1 MIKILKIFLVILI
14 FVVPITWISNFPGE
28 VRILWK
34 DYFIETNVIGLV
46 IFILTFT
53 LIIISSYIIY
63 SKIKSIP
70 KSFLLKKKERY
81 SLLGNKAL
89 TNLTTALALED
100 RVEIDQNARK
110 IKKFYGNSILPGF
123 LLTQSAL
130 INNDFGKAKKYLKLL
145 QREPDGKLIALR
157 GLIKIAIKENKIEDA
172 KIYLKQARMIEPNNL
187 WILDKLSILLAKS
200 EKWQE
205 AAKILENRGVK
216 NSDMQNNR
224 AVFLMKSGASPS
236 DVWNIS
242 NNIIPVALNA
252 IEFHLKNN
260 DENKAFG
267 IIKKSWKKLQYVKMI
282 ELFMTNDVDDVKTA
296 LRRFKLVLKA
306 LKSNLSSDETKFG
319 MAIAAFH
326 SSLWAE
332 TKKYLDK
339 ISRQNWDPRI
349 IELWNKLSKK
359 TKRIKIPDF
368 PDNIISPPSWVCNN
382 CGHKTDEWKASCEEC
397 KEVGKIFWSKSIS
410 SKSESKFLDN
420 LF

>member
-1 MIKILKIFLVILI
+1 MIKILKFFLVILI
-14 FVVPITWISNFPGE
+14 FVLPITWISNFPGE

-34 DYFIETNVIGLV
+34 NYFIETNVISLA
-46 IFILTFT
+46 IFILIFT
-53 LIIISSYIIY
+53 LIIISSYIFY
-63 SKIKSIP
+63 TKIKNIP
-70 KSFLLKKKERY
+70 KSFLSKKKERY

-89 TNLTTALALED
+89 TNLTKALALED
-100 RVEIDQNARK
+100 RTEIDQNARK
-110 IKKFYGNSILPGF
+110 IKKFYGNTILPGF

-130 INNDFGKAKKYLKLL
+130 INNDFERAKKYLKLL
-145 QREPDGKLIALR
+145 QREPEGKLIALR
-157 GLIKIAIKENKIEDA
+157 GLIKIAIKENKKEDA
-172 KIYLKQARMIEPNNL
+172 KIYLKQAKTIEPNNL

-205 AAKILENRGVK
+205 AAKILENRGIK
-216 NSDMQNNR
+216 DSDMQNNR

-236 DVWNIS
+236 DVWNVS
-242 NNIIPVALNA
+242 DNIIPAALNA
-252 IEFHLKNN
+252 IEFHLNN
-260 DENKAFG
+260 DDENKAFE

-282 ELFMTNDVDDVKTA
+282 ELFMTKDVDDVKIA

-326 SSLWAE
+326 SSLWGE

-339 ISRQNWDPRI
+339 ISKKNWDSRI
-349 IELWNKLSKK
+349 IELWNDLSKN

-368 PDNIISPPSWVCNN
+368 PDDLASAPRWVCNN
-382 CGHKTDEWKASCEEC
+382 CGHETDEWKASCEEC

-410 SKSESKFLDN
+410 PKSESKFLDS